1 VGCLGQGARGS
12 HARVSCIDHWTA
24 GRAARLASVTHLGHI
39 RCCAAF
45 RRARPFL
52 CQRVQQRARAMLERG
67 NWRRGSHLVSGE
79 GRGPLLW
86 RGTRASPLPLCSWTG
101 RHHFHLDLICDCNAN
116 RFGTLC
122 WKGVAA
128 AVLSCATLCVVH
140 GDHVDAPRERSS
152 RLRELPGG
160 SSLREFRG
168 CLCHAWGP
176 GVMPRAPT

>member
-1 VGCLGQGARGS
+1 MPRSRRQREPCARILHRPLDGGS
-12 HARVSCIDHWTA
+12 CCEAGKCDASRSHSLLCGLPASTPISLPACSTEGESNAGERQLEARQ
-24 GRAARLASVTHLGHI
+24 
-39 RCCAAF
+39 
-45 RRARPFL
+45 P
-52 CQRVQQRARAMLERG
+52 
-67 NWRRGSHLVSGE
+67 SGE
-79 GRGPLLW
+79 W
-86 RGTRASPLPLCSWTG
+86 RGTRTSPLPLCSWTG
-101 RHHFHLDLICDCNAN
+101 RHHFHQDLICDCNAN